1 MDLKQL
7 VYFETIVEEGNIT
20 AASKKLY
27 ISQPALS
34 NQLKVMEEELGTSL
48 MNRGS
53 RIITLTDA
61 GKIMYRKTKHILE
74 LTESMHKEIT
84 DYTNGLTGTLRIG
97 ITPICD
103 GTLLNGKLIKFT
115 KENPLIKYELYERNT
130 FEILELLFNG
140 IIDLG
145 IVRTPFNTRGL
156 DVQYW
161 DREPMIVLYN
171 SNYDFSNDTNTIC
184 VKNLK
189 DKPLTIIRR
198 FEKTI
203 TLACLDAGFE
213 PNILCLNDELPV
225 TILWA
230 EAGLGIALVPIS
242 ALNLKT
248 HKPISYKIIDEP
260 TFCTQNAL
268 ITVKGR
274 YLSTIAKKFIKMAR

>member
-7 VYFETIVEEGNIT
+7 IYFVTIVEEGNIT
-20 AASKKLY
+20 AASKRLY

-34 NQLKVMEEELGTSL
+34 NQLKVMEEDLGTSL

-53 RIITLTDA
+53 RKITLTNA
-61 GKIMYRKTKHILE
+61 GKIMYRKAKHILE

-84 DYTNGLTGTLRIG
+84 DYTNGLIGTLKIG
-97 ITPICD
+97 IISIGD
-103 GTLLNGKLIKFT
+103 GTLLNGKLVKFT

-130 FEILELLFNG
+130 FEILELLSNG

-145 IVRTPFNTRGL
+145 IVRTPFNTKGL

-161 DREPMIVLYN
+161 DREPIIALYN
-171 SNYDFSNDTNTIC
+171 SNYDFSNDTNTIS
-184 VKNLK
+184 VKDLK
-189 DKPLTIIRR
+189 DKPLTIIRML
-198 FEKTI
+198 EQII
-203 TLACLDAGFE
+203 TLACLDEGFE
-213 PNILCLNDELPV
+213 PNIFCLNDDLSV
-225 TILWA
+225 AILWA

-248 HKPISYKIIDEP
+248 HESLSYKIIDESS
-260 TFCTQNAL
+260 FCTQSAL

-274 YLSTIAKKFIKMAR
+274 YLSTIAKKFLRMAR